1 MYLGGN
7 YLALKLSGGY
17 MAENVITESDLID
30 ELYDLQDRI
39 GTFNEEWDAVSK
51 NIIQFVEK
59 KANGDGTYGFSEI
72 EITNKEDTRI
82 SLTLLKTFNFTI
94 EKVVRGKSFSILIC
108 ELLGHDI
115 DGKRIKEVV
124 SSYEHVYSEG
134 WGNGAKLFSKS
145 PLGARAFAVNIL
157 YKLIEHVN
165 K

>member
-1 MYLGGN
+1 
-7 YLALKLSGGY
+7 
-17 MAENVITESDLID
+17 MAENVITESDLFD

-82 SLTLLKTFNFTI
+82 SLTLLKTFNFTL

-124 SSYEHVYSEG
+124 SSYKHTFSEG
-134 WGNGAKLFSKS
+134 WENGPKRFASSKMATREFVVS
-145 PLGARAFAVNIL
+145 LL

>member
-1 MYLGGN
+1 
-7 YLALKLSGGY
+7 

-30 ELYDLQDRI
+30 ELYDLADRI
-39 GTFNEEWDAVSK
+39 STFNEEWDVVSK

-59 KANGDGTYGFSEI
+59 KSNGDGTLGLSEI
-72 EITNKEDTRI
+72 EITNKEDTKI

-94 EKVVRGKSFSILIC
+94 EKAVRGKSFSILVY
-108 ELLGHDI
+108 ELLGNDV
-115 DGKRIKEVV
+115 DGKEIKKEV
-124 SSYEHVYSEG
+124 SSYKHMYSEG